1 MDDIKKMQQ
10 GTLKVSED
18 VILTIVNLA
27 VNETDGIE
35 GLVPLTDNMGGVIF
49 KKKELKNIKIKNL
62 ADSIEIEIMV
72 IAKYG
77 CKVSS
82 VGEKLQER
90 IKNDVQSMTGIRVSK
105 VSVVFTDIAFD
116 KAEEKTE

>member
-1 MDDIKKMQQ
+1 
-10 GTLKVSED
+10 
-18 VILTIVNLA
+18 
-27 VNETDGIE
+27 
-35 GLVPLTDNMGGVIF
+35 
-49 KKKELKNIKIKNL
+49 
-62 ADSIEIEIMV
+62 MV

-90 IKNDVQSMTGIRVSK
+90 IKNDIQSMTGIRVSK

>member
-27 VNETDGIE
+27 VKETEGIE
-35 GLVPLTDNMGGVIF
+35 GLALVNDNMSKTVF
-49 KKKELKNIKIKNL
+49 KKKDFKNIRIRNL
-62 ADSIEIEIMV
+62 SDSIEIEIMV
-72 IAKYG
+72 VAKYG

-82 VGEKLQER
+82 VGEKIQER

-105 VSVVFTDIAFD
+105 VSVVFDDIVFD
-116 KAEEKTE
+116 SSEKETE

>member
-27 VNETDGIE
+27 VDETEGIE
-35 GLVPLTDNMGGVIF
+35 GLVPANDNIGGAVF
-49 KKKELKNIKIKNL
+49 KKKETKNIRIKNL
-62 ADSIEIEIMV
+62 SDSVEIEIMV
-72 IAKYG
+72 IAKFGYN
-77 CKVSS
+77 VSS
-82 VGEKLQER
+82 VGEKIQER

-105 VSVVFTDIAFD
+105 VSVIFTDIAFENS
-116 KAEEKTE
+116 EEKSE

>member
-27 VNETDGIE
+27 VDETEGIE
-35 GLVPLTDNMGGVIF
+35 GLVPANDNIGGAVF
-49 KKKELKNIKIKNL
+49 KKKETKNIRIKNL
-62 ADSIEIEIMV
+62 SDSVEIEIMV
-72 IAKYG
+72 IAKFGYN
-77 CKVSS
+77 VSS
-82 VGEKLQER
+82 VGEKIQER

-105 VSVVFTDIAFD
+105 VSVIFTDIAFENP
-116 KAEEKTE
+116 EEKSE

>member
-27 VNETDGIE
+27 VDETEGIE
-35 GLVPLTDNMGGVIF
+35 SLVPANDNIGGAVF
-49 KKKELKNIKIKNL
+49 KKKETKNIRIKNL
-62 ADSIEIEIMV
+62 SDSVEIEIMV
-72 IAKYG
+72 IAKFGYN
-77 CKVSS
+77 VSS
-82 VGEKLQER
+82 VGEKIQER

-105 VSVVFTDIAFD
+105 VSVIFTDIAFENS
-116 KAEEKTE
+116 EEKSE

>member
-27 VNETDGIE
+27 VNETEGIE
-35 GLVPLTDNMGGVIF
+35 GLIPANDNISKAVF
-49 KKKELKNIKIKNL
+49 KKKEPQNIKIKNL
-62 ADSIEIEIMV
+62 SDSVEIEIMV

-77 CKVSS
+77 YKISS
-82 VGEKLQER
+82 IGEKLQER

-105 VSVVFTDIAFD
+105 VSVVFTDIAFEN
-116 KAEEKTE
+116 AEEKSE

>member
-18 VILTIVNLA
+18 VIITIVNLA
-27 VNETDGIE
+27 VNETEGIE
-35 GLVPLTDNMGGVIF
+35 GLVPANDNIGGSVF
-49 KKKELKNIKIKNL
+49 KKKESKNIRIKNL
-62 ADSIEIEIMV
+62 SDSVEIEIMV

-77 CKVSS
+77 YNVSS
-82 VGEKLQER
+82 VGEKIQER

-105 VSVVFTDIAFD
+105 VSVIFTDIAFD
-116 KAEEKTE
+116 NPEEKSE

>member
-18 VILTIVNLA
+18 VIVTIVNLA
-27 VNETDGIE
+27 VNETEGIKA
-35 GLVPLTDNMGGVIF
+35 LAPVTDNMSGVIF

-62 ADSIEIEIMV
+62 SDSIEIEIMV

-82 VGEKLQER
+82 TGEKLQER
-90 IKNDVQSMTGIRVSK
+90 IKNDIQSMTGIRVSK

-116 KAEEKTE
+116 EAEEKTE